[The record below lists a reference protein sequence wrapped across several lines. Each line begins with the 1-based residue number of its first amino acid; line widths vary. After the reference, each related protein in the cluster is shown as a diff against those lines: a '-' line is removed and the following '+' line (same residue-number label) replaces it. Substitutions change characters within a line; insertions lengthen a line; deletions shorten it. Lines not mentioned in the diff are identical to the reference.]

1 MKKKFWSNFFMG
13 ILAMGLIAG
22 CSSDEWEEGGNTPNP
37 DLEDAVYMNVQVQ
50 LPVAGAGTR
59 SETNTDGT
67 STDGT
72 EVGKDYENEVKRVL
86 LVLADKE
93 TNDLIALGL
102 DSEDLVI
109 SNTTVKSNHKISK
122 TTLASYY
129 EKKGGKL
136 TDNQINVYVFCN
148 PTKGLTDFLLNGDTD
163 KREWMDK
170 IAEINETPA
179 GVLSGLDADAWG
191 GTSRKGGFL
200 MSTANSADIVKR
212 IPHELKTWDAHT
224 SPSKAFNLSGT
235 NNASSSDT
243 EINNEGSIR
252 VERAVA
258 RFDFKDGSKNGDR
271 KYDVVTEEKDGKT
284 VTTIQ
289 IELQKMA
296 LVNMSKHFY
305 YMRRVSE
312 DGLNEGSKLCGLEN
326 GSNYVVDTD
335 AAEKSVDSFASFE
348 FGKNFNFCLGSSD
361 ANKAWAIDE
370 VAREQWYTQ
379 EISEVIEGDN
389 DEWKNKE
396 YRIWRYVTENTI
408 PKANNQK
415 NGVSTGLVFKG
426 KMIATEDAS
435 DELKKVINEATGDP
449 NADPI
454 LYVYGSHMFVSWS
467 EVRAY
472 AIENKADHILYETV
486 FGKNNTVEVVAEK
499 KADEN
504 GAGAVAAVYSN
515 DETSPDYLWN
525 KWYNTEHHNNENAL
539 KEFKKVATDAE
550 FTLYQSSKD
559 SENNKGYFCYYY
571 YWNRHNDN
579 NNNGVMGPME
589 FAVVRNNVYKLAVTR
604 IDQLGHPRVTEN
616 DPDPVDPDNP
626 DEVGDVYI
634 TLAVEVLPWTVR
646 VNNIEF

>member
-258 RFDFKDGSKNGDR
+258 RFDFKDGSKKGDR

-379 EISEVIEGDN
+379 EISEVIKGDN

-539 KEFKKVATDAE
+539 KEFKKAATDAE

>member
-379 EISEVIEGDN
+379 EISEVIKGDN